1 MKVLRLFRGMMPKED
16 RFFDLLERHSKL
28 VVAGAEALRAALN
41 GGPDLDRHIATVME
55 REDDADAVT
64 HEVFLAVRRSFIT
77 PFDRGDIKDL
87 ITSMDDAIDEMR
99 KTVKTVTLF
108 KVRTF
113 EPEMR
118 QMADGILR
126 GSRIVQQTIPLLRSV
141 GPNANQIASFAEE
154 ISKVEGET
162 DDRYDAARSRLF
174 QSMGPAQALDFWVT
188 FEILNHLE
196 RVMDR
201 LEDVAH
207 EMHGIMIEHV

>member
-1 MKVLRLFRGMMPKED
+1 MLKWFRAMMPKED
-16 RFFDLLERHSKL
+16 RFFDLLEQHSKL
-28 VVAGAEALRAALN
+28 VVAGAEALRAALD
-41 GGPDLDRHIATVME
+41 GGPDLHRHIATVME

-64 HEVFLAVRRSFIT
+64 REVFLAVRRSFIT

-87 ITSMDDAIDEMR
+87 ITSMDDAIDQMR
-99 KTVKTVTLF
+99 KTVKTITLF
-108 KVRTF
+108 KVSTF

-118 QMADGILR
+118 EMADGILQ
-126 GSRIVQQTIPLLRSV
+126 GSRIVQQAIPLLRSI
-141 GPNANQIASFAEE
+141 GSNAAEISSLAEE

-174 QSMGPAQALDFWVT
+174 ETMGSAQALNFWVV
-188 FEILNHLE
+188 FEILDHLE

-207 EMHGIMIEHV
+207 EVHGIMIEHV